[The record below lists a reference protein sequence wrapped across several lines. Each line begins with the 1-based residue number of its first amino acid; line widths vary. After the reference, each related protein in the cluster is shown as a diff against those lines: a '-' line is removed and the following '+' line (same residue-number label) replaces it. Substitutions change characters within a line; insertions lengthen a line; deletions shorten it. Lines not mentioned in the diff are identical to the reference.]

1 MSSAAAGA
9 TPREF
14 MKIGIITKREKATK
28 SGSVMQEAV
37 GILESRGCECGMIYP
52 EDGRIEIAAV
62 RNDCDLY
69 LLKSGTEAA
78 LSLAGVLDSM
88 GARILNPYS
97 TVVAMRD
104 KIVSTRVLLSAD
116 VPLPETWFA
125 AKPADL
131 ADLLADGPIVVKPF
145 WAASQGRGVQV
156 IRTPAELAAVELIED
171 LVFAQRYNPPD
182 GRDHKLYVIGEQ
194 VFGVRRVWPPKTLED
209 KLGEPF
215 DVPAEM
221 REIALRCG
229 RAFGIGLYGV
239 DLITSGGRPFIV
251 DINTFPGFKGVP
263 DAPSLLAEFILKTAE
278 VNE

>member
-1 MSSAAAGA
+1 
-9 TPREF
+9 

-28 SGSVMQEAV
+28 SGSVLQKAFS
-37 GILESRGCECGMIYP
+37 ILELRGVTFEVIYP
-52 EDGRIEIAAV
+52 EDALVNVTSV

-78 LSLAGVLDSM
+78 LALAGVLDAV
-88 GARILNPYS
+88 GAKILNPYP

-104 KIVSTRVLLSAD
+104 KIISTKMLLSAG

-125 AKPADL
+125 TNPEQL
-131 ADLLADGPIVVKPF
+131 ENLLDDGPIVVKPF

-156 IRTPAELAAVELIED
+156 IRTGEELSNVENTEGVI
-171 LVFAQRYNPPD
+171 FAQRYYQPD
-182 GRDHKLYVIGEQ
+182 GRDHKLYVIGDE

-215 DVPAEM
+215 DVNGEM
-221 REIALRCG
+221 KEIALRCG
-229 RAFGIGLYGV
+229 HTFGVGLYGV
-239 DLITSGGRPFIV
+239 DVITSGGKPFVV

-263 DAPSLLAEFILKTAE
+263 GAAGLLAEFVASHAL
-278 VNE
+278 

>member
-1 MSSAAAGA
+1 
-9 TPREF
+9 

-28 SGSVMQEAV
+28 SGSVMQAAAALLEA
-37 GILESRGCECGMIYP
+37 RGCACESIYP
-52 EDGRIEIAAV
+52 EDGRIDIAAV

-78 LSLAGVLDSM
+78 LALAGVLDAM
-88 GARILNPYS
+88 GARILNPYP

-104 KIVSTRVLLSAD
+104 KIVSTRMLLAAG

-125 AKPADL
+125 AKPAAL
-131 ADLLADGPIVVKPF
+131 ADLLAAGPIVVKPF

-156 IRTPAELAAVELIED
+156 VRTPEELAAVETGEEI
-171 LVFAQRYNPPD
+171 VFAQRYNAPD

-239 DLITSGGRPFIV
+239 DLIASGGRPFIV

-263 DAPSLLAEFILKTAE
+263 DAASLLAEFIL
-278 VNE
+278 NNS

>member
-1 MSSAAAGA
+1 
-9 TPREF
+9 

-28 SGSVMQEAV
+28 SGSVMQEAA
-37 GILESRGCECGMIYP
+37 GILQSRGCECGMIYP

-62 RNDCDLY
+62 RADCDLY

-88 GARILNPYS
+88 GARILNPYP
-97 TVVAMRD
+97 TVIAMRD
-104 KIVSTRVLLSAD
+104 KVVSTRKLLSAE

-125 AKPADL
+125 AKPGDL

-145 WAASQGRGVQV
+145 WAASQGRGVRV
-156 IRTPAELAAVELIED
+156 IREARELASLDPVED
-171 LVFAQRYNPPD
+171 LLFAQRYNPPD

-215 DVPAEM
+215 EVPGEM

-229 RAFGIGLYGV
+229 RAFGVGLYGV
-239 DLITSGGRPFIV
+239 DLITSGGRSYIV
-251 DINTFPGFKGVP
+251 DLNTFPGFKGVP
-263 DAPSLLAEFILKTAE
+263 DAASLLADFILKTSIE
-278 VNE
+278 NI

>member
-1 MSSAAAGA
+1 
-9 TPREF
+9 
-14 MKIGIITKREKATK
+14 MKIGVITKREKATK
-28 SGSVMQEAV
+28 SGSVMQEAA
-37 GILESRGCECGMIYP
+37 GILEARGVAFEMIYP
-52 EDGRIEIAAV
+52 EDGLVDVASV

-78 LSLAGVLDSM
+78 LSLAGVLDSI
-88 GARILNPYS
+88 GARILNPYP

-104 KIVSTRVLLSAD
+104 KIISTRMLQSAG

-125 AKPADL
+125 TKPEQL
-131 ADLLADGPIVVKPF
+131 IDLLSDGPIVVKPF

-156 IRTPAELAAVELIED
+156 IRNADELSSVENTEGVI
-171 LVFAQRYNPPD
+171 FAQRYNQPD
-182 GRDHKLYVIGEQ
+182 GRDHKIYVISDK

-215 DVPAEM
+215 EVPEEM

-229 RAFGIGLYGV
+229 RAFGVGLYGV
-239 DLITSGGRPFIV
+239 DLITSGGRSFVV

-263 DAPSLLAEFILKTAE
+263 GAAGLLAEHVFTVGSKRYHH
-278 VNE
+278 